1 MCDRLLRLYLEGR
14 ITETGLDNAVLK
26 MLILP
31 EEKALIME
39 QKPIEEL
46 EE

>member
-1 MCDRLLRLYLEGR
+1 MYNRLLRLYLEGR
-14 ITETGLDNAVLK
+14 LTEVGLDNAVLK

-31 EEKALIME
+31 EEKVLIME

-46 EE
+46 DE